1 MSQATHATPAAF
13 FEALLNTLV
22 SFQPK
27 TQRNTNHQRVERLAP
42 GLWNHFP
49 SVQPPVAQRTIRC
62 RNMDVPAAAR
72 ERESDE
78 SNFTGKRATDQQVI
92 VELRML
98 CTERTIRGVTEV
110 VPVAAF
116 RGSA

>member
-1 MSQATHATPAAF
+1 
-13 FEALLNTLV
+13 
-22 SFQPK
+22 
-27 TQRNTNHQRVERLAP
+27 
-42 GLWNHFP
+42 
-49 SVQPPVAQRTIRC
+49 
-62 RNMDVPAAAR
+62 MDVPAAAR

-78 SNFTGKRATDQQVI
+78 SNFTGKRATDPEVI
-92 VELRML
+92 DELRML